1 MKEEDVKVDFKEQ
14 QMMIYVEKQDG
25 SIIPVQT
32 GSYIAKKYIGDFHE
46 MTDKL
51 YTALTERLKKGE
63 ISPVY
68 YFMTMEELSVAELAS
83 RAGISKSSVKKHLAP
98 KGFQKA
104 NVQDLKRYADA
115 FNIPIANFFQVI
127 RTREDRKWYPGYRD
141 DKEKSEAILISQV
154 RTETPLIVET
164 KIVQV
169 QK

>member
-32 GSYIAKKYIGDFHE
+32 GSYITKKYIDDFHE

-51 YTALTERLKKGE
+51 NTALTERLKKGE

-68 YFMTMEELSVAELAS
+68 YFMTMEELSVSELAS
-83 RAGISKSSVKKHLAP
+83 RAGISKSLVKKHLDLT
-98 KGFQKA
+98 GFQKA
-104 NVQDLKRYADA
+104 SVKDLKRYADA

-127 RTREDRKWYPGYRD
+127 RTREDRKWYTGYRD